1 MTRTRT
7 AITVVLSL
15 CLGAFGAFAQAQ
27 DVAQDVAQDATD
39 DTMEPAGDAP
49 EAGGD
54 ALEVIRE
61 RIAETLPGLTA
72 TSVAE
77 TPVPGLYELV
87 VDGQIYYVNENADYL
102 LDGSLIELGT
112 RTNLTEGRLGG
123 IQTAMIEEI
132 GEEDMLIYEPDEPSE
147 RSLTIF
153 TDISCGFCRR
163 LHEDIDVLLDAG
175 VRVRYLMFPR
185 AGLGSPGHQALE
197 SVWCADDPLAAMTT
211 AKAGGQVPE
220 KNCDNPIEAHV
231 ALAERVGLRGTPL
244 IYLDNGERIPG
255 FREADALAAMVNGSE
270 PLSR

>member
-1 MTRTRT
+1 MNRTRT
-7 AITVVLSL
+7 AIVAALSL
-15 CLGAFGAFAQAQ
+15 CLGAATTLVRADDADGTAAAGTTEA
-27 DVAQDVAQDATD
+27 VAS
-39 DTMEPAGDAP
+39 ES
-49 EAGGD
+49 
-54 ALEVIRE
+54 ALDGIRE
-61 RIAETLPGLTA
+61 RVAEMLPGLTA

-87 VDGQIYYVNENADYL
+87 VDGQIYYVSESAEYL

-112 RTNLTEGRLGG
+112 RTNLTENRLGG
-123 IQTAMIEEI
+123 IQTALIEEI
-132 GEEDMLIYEPDEPSE
+132 GEDNMLIYEPEEPSE
-147 RSLTIF
+147 RSITIF

-163 LHEDIDVLLDAG
+163 LHQDIDVLLDAG
-175 VRVRYLMFPR
+175 VRVRYLLFPR

-220 KNCDNPIEAHV
+220 KRCENPIESHV

-255 FREADALAAMVNGSE
+255 FREPDVLATMVNESE
-270 PLSR
+270 PLPR

>member
-1 MTRTRT
+1 MNRTRT
-7 AITVVLSL
+7 AIVAALSL
-15 CLGAFGAFAQAQ
+15 CLGMAATLVRADESADDADVEVAGAAAN
-27 DVAQDVAQDATD
+27 DGALDA
-39 DTMEPAGDAP
+39 
-49 EAGGD
+49 
-54 ALEVIRE
+54 IRE

-87 VDGQIYYVNENADYL
+87 VDGQIYYVTESAEYL

-112 RTNLTEGRLGG
+112 RTNLTEHRLGG
-123 IQTAMIEEI
+123 IQTALIEEI
-132 GEEDMLIYEPDEPSE
+132 GEDNMLIYEPDEPSE

-163 LHEDIDVLLDAG
+163 LHQDIDVLLDAG
-175 VRVRYLMFPR
+175 VRVRYLLFPR

-220 KNCDNPIEAHV
+220 KRCENPIESHV

-244 IYLDNGERIPG
+244 IYLDNGDRIPG

-270 PLSR
+270 PLPR